1 MRKLGG
7 DCAIKAIRPGA
18 CLNRPTPH
26 LLNQERLEPQ
36 TVFLT
41 EQLDLDWRAITA
53 TTAILALV
61 VVLARAFLGVT
72 VAVIIL
78 LVLDDRWRAPPT
90 RARGPAQGEQQLD
103 SNWPGP
109 RTEFRSRVDPWM
121 HLYGARSQEQR

>member
-7 DCAIKAIRPGA
+7 DCAIKAMRPGA

-41 EQLDLDWRAITA
+41 EQPDLDRRAITA
-53 TTAILALV
+53 ATAILALV

-78 LVLDDRWRAPPT
+78 LVLDDRWRAPAHTCT
-90 RARGPAQGEQQLD
+90 R
-103 SNWPGP
+103 P
-109 RTEFRSRVDPWM
+109 RTK
-121 HLYGARSQEQR
+121 

>member
-1 MRKLGG
+1 MRKIGG
-7 DCAIKAIRPGA
+7 DGAIKAIRPGA
-18 CLNRPTPH
+18 CLTRPTPH

-72 VAVIIL
+72 VAMIIL
-78 LVLDDRWRAPPT
+78 LVLDDRRRAHTCT
-90 RARGPAQGEQQLD
+90 R
-103 SNWPGP
+103 P
-109 RTEFRSRVDPWM
+109 RTR
-121 HLYGARSQEQR
+121 